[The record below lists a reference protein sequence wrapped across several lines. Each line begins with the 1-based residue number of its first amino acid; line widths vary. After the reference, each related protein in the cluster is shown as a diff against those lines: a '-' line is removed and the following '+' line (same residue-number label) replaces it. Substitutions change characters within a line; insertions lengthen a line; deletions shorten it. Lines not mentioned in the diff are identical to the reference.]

1 MATALP
7 VRWNHTLITLI
18 PLSALTTVA
27 GRRERE
33 LPVVLAACQGVKSR
47 YDGDWGKKGVRTIF
61 IDRAERDG

>member
-33 LPVVLAACQGVKSR
+33 LP
-47 YDGDWGKKGVRTIF
+47 GKKGVRTIF